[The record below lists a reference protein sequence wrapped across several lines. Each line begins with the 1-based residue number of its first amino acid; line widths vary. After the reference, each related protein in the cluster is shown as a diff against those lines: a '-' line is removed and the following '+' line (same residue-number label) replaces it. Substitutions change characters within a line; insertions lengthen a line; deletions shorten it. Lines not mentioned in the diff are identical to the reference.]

1 MSDMPDLE
9 IKNTGNPVLDEAR
22 RGGIQRTYE
31 NYDRINKLVQN
42 GQLEMRIMDETHPLS
57 SQRYFP
63 KKKREKPAYG
73 R

>member
-1 MSDMPDLE
+1 MADLPDLE
-9 IKNTGNPVLDEAR
+9 IKNTGNSIIDEAR
-22 RGGIQRTYE
+22 RGGVVRNYE

-42 GQLEMRIMDETHPLS
+42 GQLEMRIMDETQPLS

-63 KKKREKPAYG
+63 KKKRETQAYG